1 MSPAPLTLAAIG
13 CGSRTQIYASLAAR
27 RPDLFRVVAAADPN
41 AARVERVR
49 TLSQNPAFRAFSND
63 AELLA
68 AGRLADVM
76 MIGTQDNYHVAP
88 CIAAMCAGY
97 DVLLEKPIATNFAE
111 VMRLEAAARSLGR
124 RVLICHVLRYTPFY
138 TRIKEIIDSG
148 ALGRVATLD
157 ATEGVELFHMAHSF
171 VRGHWSVT
179 EKSSPMIIAKS
190 CHDMDIISWLVDSP
204 CEAVSSFGSLSYF
217 TAANAPA
224 GAPARCTDGCPV
236 AADCPYDAHRY
247 LTRDRAWLQWV
258 NDRHEDASDDE
269 LKAWLARSPWGRCVY
284 RCDNTA
290 VDRQTVNLTF
300 ANSVVATFTMTAF
313 SRGREIAIRGTKAA
327 LFGGDAVRR
336 QTGYDIIVENHVTGA
351 INRIKI
357 EEPTGGF
364 AGHFGGDAG
373 LIDALPGELQRP
385 DPAAMRSSL
394 QRSVESHAMGFAA
407 EESRRSGLTVRL
419 ADFRRRHQPAE

>member
-13 CGSRTQIYASLAAR
+13 CGSRTQIYTALAAR
-27 RPDLFRVVAAADPN
+27 QPDQFRVVAAADPN
-41 AARVERVR
+41 PARVERIR
-49 TLSQNPAFRAFSND
+49 TLSQNPDFRSFRDD
-63 AELLA
+63 AEILA
-68 AGRLADVM
+68 AGQLADVM
-76 MIGTQDNYHVAP
+76 MIGTQDNFHVGP
-88 CIAAMCAGY
+88 CIAAMRAGY
-97 DVLLEKPIATNFAE
+97 DVLLEKPIATNFRE
-111 VMRLEAAARSLGR
+111 VLRLEEAARALGR

-138 TRIKEIIDSG
+138 SRIKDIIDSG

-171 VRGHWSVT
+171 VRGHWAIT

-190 CHDMDIISWLVDSP
+190 CHDMDIISWLVDAP

-236 AADCPYDAHRY
+236 APECPYDAHRY
-247 LTRDRAWLQWV
+247 LKQDRPWLQWV
-258 NDRHEDASDDE
+258 NDRHDAASDDE
-269 LKAWLARSPWGRCVY
+269 LKAWLHQSPWGRCVY

-327 LFGGDAVRR
+327 LFAGDAVRR
-336 QTGYDIIVENHVTGA
+336 HTGYDLIVENHVTGA
-351 INRIKI
+351 TNRIKI
-357 EEPTGGF
+357 EEPSGGF

-373 LIDALPGELQRP
+373 LMAALPHELRRP
-385 DPAAMRSSL
+385 DSATMRSSL

-407 EESRRSGLTVRL
+407 EESRLTGQTVRL
-419 ADFRRRHQPAE
+419 NDFRARLR